1 MRDLR
6 GCSCFFVSVSIT
18 PNPLRIRPFRV
29 ARKHAGTG
37 ETPHRLVRYALSIG
51 GAGGYSIFHGTIGGL
66 SQKKW
71 GVPQTEN
78 FGLHKGPLNR
88 AKTCVGKFFPRGAM
102 AERGKVAAMFVLP
115 MRAFWVTRLA
125 KRRNKKTTEVWFGGF
140 LCVIPPGWVS
150 AGWVSAPAGGS
161 SHIPAWWK
169 AGWIAKSWRW

>member
-6 GCSCFFVSVSIT
+6 GCSCFFVSISIT

-29 ARKHAGTG
+29 ARKHAAQAC
-37 ETPHRLVRYALSIG
+37 PLCSVDRRRG
-51 GAGGYSIFHGTIGGL
+51 GGDIPFFMEPLGGL

-78 FGLHKGPLNR
+78 FRLHKVPLNR